1 MFVEAESTR
10 NICLHSNQCD
20 EVHRMSV
27 LFISANITVRQSFL
41 SLVAYSEMR
50 LNRQLCTTF
59 VCRAAIKTSFVVVI
73 GYWLH
78 LLLLGAIWP
87 QPKTQVSSDN
97 FLTVHPTNFDFESA
111 GFSCDLLK
119 NALARYKHLITSQLR
134 RAKTRNAKHDDNW
147 RRVSE
152 NAGNLDKLKVDLLSK
167 CEKMPY
173 LGMDESCESLHSSAV
188 DRWINFFFSRSTHC
202 FRIEIWSASGFCLG
216 NPSWPWIFLS
226 TSLCVARL
234 AIGER
239 FRKLVFG
246 FKIIF
251 ITFSCSSMKPKYL
264 MSRDSHIE
272 GFWSIRVVILLAWE
286 PSSRSWT
293 EWRTT
298 S

>member
-1 MFVEAESTR
+1 
-10 NICLHSNQCD
+10 
-20 EVHRMSV
+20 
-27 LFISANITVRQSFL
+27 
-41 SLVAYSEMR
+41 MR

-59 VCRAAIKTSFVVVI
+59 VCRAAIKTSFVMVI

-78 LLLLGAIWP
+78 LVLGAIWP

-173 LGMDESCESLHSSAV
+173 LGMDESCESLHSIIG
-188 DRWINFFFSRSTHC
+188 RWSLNKFFLFQINSLFQSRNSIFKRILFGESFVALNLSLNFSMCRQT
-202 FRIEIWSASGFCLG
+202 RNRWEI
-216 NPSWPWIFLS
+216 
-226 TSLCVARL
+226 
-234 AIGER
+234 
-239 FRKLVFG
+239 
-246 FKIIF
+246 
-251 ITFSCSSMKPKYL
+251 
-264 MSRDSHIE
+264 
-272 GFWSIRVVILLAWE
+272 
-286 PSSRSWT
+286 
-293 EWRTT
+293 
-298 S
+298 